1 MEGRDWVGVRG
12 GLSLRF
18 VDESIV
24 LSVALGWRTGL

>member
-1 MEGRDWVGVRG
+1 MEGRG
-12 GLSLRF
+12 GREGGWSLRF